1 VFQWLATFLVVEIV
15 PLMISSIGYK
25 SYIVFAAINVATIP
39 IVYFFFVET
48 AGLPLEAVDILF
60 ADRDGKRPSILQ
72 VVRDSK
78 NKEYMAEVVRR
89 LHSEAEIR
97 VEVKK
102 GFKEEVELVE
112 KVEA

>member
-1 VFQWLATFLVVEIV
+1 M
-15 PLMISSIGYK
+15 MISSIGYK

-78 NKEYMAEVVRR
+78 NKQYMADVANR
-89 LHSEAEIR
+89 LHFKAETQ
-97 VEVKK
+97 VEVRK
-102 GFKEEVELVE
+102 GVKEEIELVG
-112 KVEA
+112 KMEA

>member
-1 VFQWLATFLVVEIV
+1 M
-15 PLMISSIGYK
+15 MISSIGYK

-78 NKEYMAEVVRR
+78 NKQYMADVVNR
-89 LHSEAEIR
+89 LHFEAETE
-97 VEVKK
+97 VEVRKSV
-102 GFKEEVELVE
+102 KEEIELVG
-112 KVEA
+112 KMEA

>member
-1 VFQWLATFLVVEIV
+1 
-15 PLMISSIGYK
+15 MISSIGYK

-48 AGLPLEAVDILF
+48 PKLPLEAVDLLF

-78 NKEYMAEVVRR
+78 NKEYMAGIVSR
-89 LHSEAEIR
+89 LHQEAEIQ
-97 VEVKK
+97 VGYKSDM
-102 GFKEEVELVE
+102 KEDVVFAE
-112 KVEA
+112 KVNI

>member
-1 VFQWLATFLVVEIV
+1 
-15 PLMISSIGYK
+15 MISNIGYK
-25 SYIVFAAINVATIP
+25 SYIVFAAINVATVP

-78 NKEYMAEVVRR
+78 NKEYLAEIVSR
-89 LHSEAEIR
+89 LHMEADIQ
-97 VEVKK
+97 VEVRK
-102 GFKEEVELVE
+102 GVKEDIGFVE
-112 KVEA
+112 KVGA

>member
-25 SYIVFAAINVATIP
+25 SYVVFAAINVATIP

-78 NKEYMAEVVRR
+78 NREYMADVVR
-89 LHSEAEIR
+89 SEAEIQ